1 MSLCAELR
9 QDVTG
14 GHRQLHSEGL
24 TVQVRACLD
33 AGVNVGLGV
42 DGSASNDCGSL
53 LSEARLAC
61 YLQRAH
67 GNVKG
72 RRLL

>member
-1 MSLCAELR
+1 MA
-9 QDVTG
+9 
-14 GHRQLHSEGL
+14 
-24 TVQVRACLD
+24 QVRKLLN

-61 YLQRAH
+61 YLQRA
-67 GNVKG
+67 GGDVKG
-72 RRLL
+72 AKLGIGYRV